1 MKRFN
6 GLSPTVKFTLVGALI
21 GLIFP
26 VFGTILQTFLDQTPL
41 DLKAMLIAQGSH
53 PLLWIIDTVPLFLG
67 LTFGFNGAREERLIR
82 LNAQLEQTIA
92 ERTSELVRTNE
103 DLQREV
109 EERRQTEMLISH
121 AKKEWETTFD
131 AVADPII
138 LTDDKNLIVRCNK
151 ALTRQLGM
159 AYQEILGQPLTR
171 LLFGCSE
178 SEAGWNRQ
186 SGEMTF
192 PCLVG
197 YYDVSVYPVE
207 MEGMAARRLYI
218 LHDLTARKRAEAEVL
233 RQKQFFEALVLNSPA
248 AIIVLNNNEKIQ
260 SCNPAFEQLY
270 GYTSQE
276 VVGRDIDALVATPDT
291 LEEATAFTR
300 QAMISSVHGIYK
312 RRRKDGSPVDV
323 EIFGVPV
330 IVEGERVGALG
341 IYHDISDLVRAR
353 REAEE
358 ASRAKSEFL
367 ANMSHE
373 IRTPMNGVIGM
384 LELALDTPLTPEQR
398 DYLNTSLQSAEALLT
413 LLNDILDF
421 SKIEARRLD
430 LEVIEFDLRNT
441 VEDVAYTLAKR
452 AQDKGLEM
460 ACMIHADVYSD
471 LRGDPGRLRQI
482 LVNMVGNAIKFTEH
496 GEIVIRADPLSDT
509 RTHATVR
516 FSVHDTGIGI
526 PPERQA
532 AIFERFTQVDGS
544 TTRRYGGTGLGLTIS
559 KQLVEAMEGKIGVES
574 EPGKGSTFWFEVTFE
589 KQVGEKVEQ
598 PPTPVDLLN
607 LNVLCIDDNA
617 TSRMILTKTLTGFG
631 CRVST
636 AESGPE
642 GLELLRSAYRAKA
655 PYQLI
660 LLDMQMPGM
669 DGEQTARA
677 IKSDPTSQ
685 DIKIIILTSMGE
697 RGDVK
702 RLEAL
707 GCSAYLHKP
716 VKQKMLSDAI
726 IAVLGYKPPRGGT
739 GRLITRHTL
748 AEQKRQ
754 GMRILLA
761 EDNAINQKL
770 AIILLQK
777 AGYSVDAVE
786 NGEQVLEKIQRE
798 QYNAVLMDVQMPVM
812 DGFEATRRIRQQEAG
827 KGHIPVIAMTAHA
840 LKGDRERCIEAGM
853 DDYVSKPLQ
862 PQALITAIDRWVRG
876 KEEEAGAAAETRRD
890 VIMFGDTA
898 ASAPRSNG
906 MPAAGEKDES
916 LPMNIETALP
926 RFNNDRD
933 FLTDMCREFIN
944 HLGTRIEVMKTALQT
959 GDVTS
964 LNRHAH
970 SLKGLSANFSA
981 NYISSLASELEQQ
994 TRQGDV
1000 TNAAALIDKINA
1012 ESGRLVEYI
1021 GENLLKE

>member
-1 MKRFN
+1 MKSFT
-6 GLSPTVKFTLVGALI
+6 GLSPTFKFTLVGALI
-21 GLIFP
+21 GTIFLI
-26 VFGTILQTFLDQTPL
+26 FGTILQTFMDQVPFSL
-41 DLKAMLIAQGSH
+41 EAMLDAQQSH
-53 PLLWIIDTVPLFLG
+53 PLLWIIDTAPLFLG
-67 LTFGFNGAREERLIR
+67 LAFGFNGSREERLIR
-82 LNAQLEQTIA
+82 LNSNLEQSIA
-92 ERTSELVRTNE
+92 ERTTELVRANQE
-103 DLQREV
+103 LQREV
-109 EERRQTEMLISH
+109 DDRRQTERLISH

-131 AVADPII
+131 AVTDPIF
-138 LTDDKNLIVRCNK
+138 LVDDQDRIVRCNLAAAK
-151 ALTRQLGM
+151 RFGL
-159 AYQEILGQPLTR
+159 AYHELLGQPLTVM
-171 LLFGCSE
+171 LFGCDE
-178 SEAGWNRQ
+178 SAAGWNMQ
-186 SGEMTF
+186 NGERTF
-192 PCLVG
+192 PCLRG
-197 YYDVSVYPVE
+197 YYDVSIYPME
-207 MEGMAARRLYI
+207 MEGMAARKLHI
-218 LHDLTARKRAEAEVL
+218 LHDLTARKQAESEVL

-248 AIIVLNNNEKIQ
+248 AIIVLDNNEKIQ

-276 VVGRDIDALVATPDT
+276 VVGKAIDT
-291 LEEATAFTR
+291 LITTPETFDEAAAFTK
-300 QAMISSVHGIYK
+300 QAMTGQVHGISK

-330 IVEGERVGALG
+330 VVEGERVGALG
-341 IYHDISDLVRAR
+341 IYHDISDLMRAR

-398 DYLNTSLQSAEALLT
+398 DYLNTSLQSADALLIV
-413 LLNDILDF
+413 LNDILDF

-430 LEVIEFDLRNT
+430 FAVIDFDLRNT

-460 ACMIHADVYSD
+460 ACLIHSDVYAD

-482 LVNMVGNAIKFTEH
+482 LVNMVGNAIKFTAQ
-496 GEIVIRADPLSDT
+496 GEIVVRAEPVT
-509 RTHATVR
+509 ETETHATIR
-516 FSVHDTGIGI
+516 FSVRDTGIGI

-532 AIFERFTQVDGS
+532 AVFERFTQVDGS

-559 KQLVEAMEGKIGVES
+559 KQLVEAMGGKIGVES
-574 EPGKGSTFWFEVTFE
+574 GLGKGSTFWFEVEFE
-589 KQVGEKVEQ
+589 KQAEEIVEQ

-607 LNVLCIDDNA
+607 LNILCIDDNA
-617 TSRMILTKTLTGFG
+617 TSRMILTKILKDFG
-631 CRVST
+631 CRVSA
-636 AESGPE
+636 AESGPQGME
-642 GLELLRSAYRAKA
+642 MLRAAHRAND

-677 IKSDPTSQ
+677 IKSDPSSQ

-697 RGDVK
+697 RGDAK

-716 VKQKMLSDAI
+716 VRQKMLSEAI
-726 IAVLGYKPPRGGT
+726 IAVLGYKPPKGGT

-754 GMRILLA
+754 GLRILLA

-786 NGEQVLEKIQRE
+786 NGEQVLEKVQKE

-812 DGFEATRRIRQQEAG
+812 DGFTATSHIRQWEAG
-827 KGHIPVIAMTAHA
+827 KGHIPIIAMTAHA

-862 PQALITAIDRWVRG
+862 PQTLISAIDRWVRG
-876 KEEEAGAAAETRRD
+876 KEEKAGDAADIRHD
-890 VIMFGDTA
+890 LILFGDTA
-898 ASAPRSNG
+898 PSEPRSNG
-906 MPAAGEKDES
+906 MPESGEKDES
-916 LPMNIETALP
+916 LPMNIDTALP
-926 RFNNDRD
+926 RFNNDRN
-933 FLTDMCREFIN
+933 FLVEMCREFIQ
-944 HLGTRIEVMKTALQT
+944 HLSARIEIMKTTLQA

-981 NYISSLASELEQQ
+981 NIVSSLAAELERR

-1000 TNAAALIDKINA
+1000 TDAAALIDKIET
-1012 ESGRLVEYI
+1012 ESRRLVEYI
-1021 GENLLKE
+1021 GENLLNE